1 MTAAKP
7 PVVAFVIPCY
17 NEQAGIQHTLACLLA
32 DINRLER
39 SKAISARSYVLLV
52 DDGSTD
58 RTWNLIEKLSRAHA
72 KRVRA
77 LKLSRN
83 VGHQNALLAGLLA
96 QIGKTDAA
104 ISLDADLQDDMSVV
118 AKMIGHFVD
127 GAEIVFA
134 VRKKRTSDS
143 WFKRASADLYYRI
156 LNWLGAD
163 IIPHHADFRLM
174 SDRAL
179 RALSLYG
186 EAHVFLRGLA
196 VQLGFKTATVAYDR
210 LPRLH
215 GETKYTL
222 AKMIALAVNGITSLS
237 VRPIRMI
244 ALMGIILFVVF
255 VGMSVWV
262 FANWLAGQT
271 VQGWTSVML
280 LFLLIASF
288 QTFAIAVIGEYVGK
302 IYFEAKSRPRYIV
315 EQESGIA
322 PTGRAADPMHTQPRE
337 LAPSHSG
344 YSRRAASSSVL
355 ARIAALR
362 LESTDGFRG
371 SPPPA
376 LCRRIRVWRIP
387 CSGRK
392 YPARRVW
399 YSP

>member
-7 PVVAFVIPCY
+7 PTIAFVIPCY
-17 NEQAGIQHTLACLLA
+17 NEQAGIQHTLSCLLT
-32 DINRLER
+32 DINRLEK
-39 SKAISARSYVLLV
+39 SKVISSRSYVLLV

-58 RTWNLIEKLSRAHA
+58 RTWALIEKVSQTHA
-72 KRVRA
+72 KRVRG

-96 QIGKTDAA
+96 QIGKADAVV
-104 ISLDADLQDDMSVV
+104 SLDADLQDDMSVV
-118 AKMIGHFVD
+118 AKMIGHFNE

-134 VRKKRTSDS
+134 VRKRRASDS
-143 WFKRASADLYYRI
+143 RFKRGTADLYYRI

-196 VQLGFKTATVAYDR
+196 VQLGFKTATVVYDR
-210 LPRLH
+210 LPRIH

-222 AKMIALAVNGITSLS
+222 GKMVALAINGITSLS

-255 VGMSVWV
+255 MGMSIWV
-262 FANWLAGQT
+262 FATWLAGHT

-302 IYFEAKSRPRYIV
+302 IYFEAKARPRYII
-315 EQESGIA
+315 EQEIG
-322 PTGRAADPMHTQPRE
+322 
-337 LAPSHSG
+337 
-344 YSRRAASSSVL
+344 ASP
-355 ARIAALR
+355 AR
-362 LESTDGFRG
+362 LEAAARNRAEAIQPSEM
-371 SPPPA
+371 A
-376 LCRRIRVWRIP
+376 IR
-387 CSGRK
+387 
-392 YPARRVW
+392 A
-399 YSP
+399 

>member
-1 MTAAKP
+1 MRTSKSP
-7 PVVAFVIPCY
+7 TIAFVIPCF
-17 NEQAGIQHTLACLLA
+17 NEQAGIQHTLSCLLA
-32 DINRLER
+32 DIAKLEK
-39 SKAISARSYVLLV
+39 SKALSPKSYIVLV

-58 RTWNLIEKLSRAHA
+58 RTWDLIERISNAHA
-72 KRVRA
+72 KRVRG

-96 QIGKTDAA
+96 QIGKADAV

-118 AKMIGHFVD
+118 VKMIEHFSRGND
-127 GAEIVFA
+127 IVFA
-134 VRKKRTSDS
+134 VRKRRASDT
-143 WFKRASADLYYRI
+143 WFKRSTADLYYRI

-174 SDRAL
+174 SDRSL

-222 AKMIALAVNGITSLS
+222 AKMAALAVNGITSLS

-244 ALMGIILFVVF
+244 ALMGIMLFVVF

-262 FANWLAGQT
+262 FGTWLAGQT

-302 IYFEAKSRPRYIV
+302 IYFEAKARPRYII
-315 EQESGIA
+315 EEEIGA
-322 PTGRAADPMHTQPRE
+322 AATGSEAAG
-337 LAPSHSG
+337 LAEAFLPIENG
-344 YSRRAASSSVL
+344 NSRV
-355 ARIAALR
+355 
-362 LESTDGFRG
+362 T
-371 SPPPA
+371 P
-376 LCRRIRVWRIP
+376 
-387 CSGRK
+387 
-392 YPARRVW
+392 
-399 YSP
+399 

>member
-1 MTAAKP
+1 MTVAKP
-7 PVVAFVIPCY
+7 PTVAFVIPCY
-17 NEQAGIQHTLACLLA
+17 NEQAGIQHTLACLLT
-32 DINRLER
+32 DIGKLEK
-39 SKAISARSYVLLV
+39 SKTISSRSYVVLV

-58 RTWNLIEKLSRAHA
+58 RTWALIERISQAHA
-72 KRVRA
+72 KRVRG

-96 QIGKTDAA
+96 QISKADAVV
-104 ISLDADLQDDMSVV
+104 SLDADLQDDMSVV
-118 AKMIGHFVD
+118 ANMIGHYND

-134 VRKKRTSDS
+134 VRKRRASDS
-143 WFKRASADLYYRI
+143 RFKRGTADLYYRI

-174 SDRAL
+174 GDRAL

-210 LPRLH
+210 LPRIH

-222 AKMIALAVNGITSLS
+222 AKMVALAINGITSLS

-244 ALMGIILFVVF
+244 ALMGIILFLVF
-255 VGMSVWV
+255 IGMGIWV
-262 FANWLAGQT
+262 FSTWLAGQT

-302 IYFEAKSRPRYIV
+302 IYFETKARPRYII
-315 EQESGIA
+315 EREIGASPAKFEANGA
-322 PTGRAADPMHTQPRE
+322 RGRAETLQTSEND
-337 LAPSHSG
+337 
-344 YSRRAASSSVL
+344 YSRAA
-355 ARIAALR
+355 I
-362 LESTDGFRG
+362 
-371 SPPPA
+371 
-376 LCRRIRVWRIP
+376 
-387 CSGRK
+387 
-392 YPARRVW
+392 
-399 YSP
+399 

>member
-1 MTAAKP
+1 MTAVKP
-7 PVVAFVIPCY
+7 PTIAFVIPCY
-17 NEQAGIQHTLACLLA
+17 NEQAGIQHTLSCLLT
-32 DINRLER
+32 DINKLEK
-39 SKAISARSYVLLV
+39 SKAISSRSYVLLI

-58 RTWNLIEKLSRAHA
+58 RTWDLIEKVSQTHA
-72 KRVRA
+72 KRVRG

-96 QIGKTDAA
+96 QIGKADAVV
-104 ISLDADLQDDMSVV
+104 SLDADLQDDMSVV
-118 AKMIGHFVD
+118 AKMIGHFND

-134 VRKKRTSDS
+134 VRKRRATDS
-143 WFKRASADLYYRI
+143 RFKRGTADLYYRI

-196 VQLGFKTATVAYDR
+196 VQLGFKTATVVYDR
-210 LPRLH
+210 LPRIH

-222 AKMIALAVNGITSLS
+222 GKMVALAINGITSLS

-244 ALMGIILFVVF
+244 ALMGIMLFVVF
-255 VGMSVWV
+255 MGMSIWV
-262 FANWLAGQT
+262 FATWLAGQT

-302 IYFEAKSRPRYIV
+302 IYFEAKARPRYII
-315 EQESGIA
+315 EQEIGAS
-322 PTGRAADPMHTQPRE
+322 PTRFEAAARNRADALQPSE
-337 LAPSHSG
+337 MA
-344 YSRRAASSSVL
+344 
-355 ARIAALR
+355 
-362 LESTDGFRG
+362 
-371 SPPPA
+371 
-376 LCRRIRVWRIP
+376 IRT
-387 CSGRK
+387 
-392 YPARRVW
+392 
-399 YSP
+399 

>member
-1 MTAAKP
+1 MPAAKP
-7 PVVAFVIPCY
+7 PVIAFVIPCY
-17 NEQAGIQHTLACLLA
+17 NEQAGIRHTLTYLLA
-32 DINRLER
+32 DISKLE
-39 SKAISARSYVLLV
+39 KAKAVSPKSYVLLV

-58 RTWNLIEKLSRAHA
+58 RTWDLIEKISKAQP
-72 KRVRA
+72 KRVRG

-83 VGHQNALLAGLLA
+83 VGHQNALLAGLIG
-96 QIGKTDAA
+96 QIGKADAV

-118 AKMIGHFVD
+118 AKMIANFND

-134 VRKKRTSDS
+134 VRKGRSTDS
-143 WFKRASADLYYRI
+143 RFKRGTADFYYRI

-315 EQESGIA
+315 EQEIGIA
-322 PTGRAADPMHTQPRE
+322 PTGLEADPMRTQPGA
-337 LAPSHSG
+337 LHPSSNG
-344 YSRRAASSSVL
+344 YSRVTA
-355 ARIAALR
+355 
-362 LESTDGFRG
+362 
-371 SPPPA
+371 
-376 LCRRIRVWRIP
+376 
-387 CSGRK
+387 
-392 YPARRVW
+392 
-399 YSP
+399 

>member
-1 MTAAKP
+1 MTAKA
-7 PVVAFVIPCY
+7 PVIAFVIPCY
-17 NEQAGIQHTLACLLA
+17 NEQAGIQHTLTYLLA
-32 DINRLER
+32 DISKLEKA
-39 SKAISARSYVLLV
+39 KAISPKSYVVLV

-58 RTWNLIEKLSRAHA
+58 QTWRLIERITQARP

-96 QIGKTDAA
+96 QIGKADAVV
-104 ISLDADLQDDMSVV
+104 SLDADLQDDMSVV
-118 AKMIGHFVD
+118 AKMICHFNG

-134 VRKKRTSDS
+134 VRKRRATDS
-143 WFKRASADLYYRI
+143 RFKRGTADLYYRI

-179 RALSLYG
+179 RALARYG

-196 VQLGFKTATVAYDR
+196 VQLGFKTATVTYDR

-222 AKMIALAVNGITSLS
+222 AKMVALSVNGITSLS

-255 VGMSVWV
+255 LAMSVWV
-262 FANWLAGQT
+262 FGTWVAGQT

-302 IYFEAKSRPRYIV
+302 IYFEAKSRPRFIV
-315 EQESGIA
+315 DRETGAA
-322 PTGRAADPMHTQPRE
+322 PAQSLSPHLRAVERQ
-337 LAPSHSG
+337 
-344 YSRRAASSSVL
+344 
-355 ARIAALR
+355 
-362 LESTDGFRG
+362 
-371 SPPPA
+371 
-376 LCRRIRVWRIP
+376 
-387 CSGRK
+387 
-392 YPARRVW
+392 
-399 YSP
+399 

>member
-1 MTAAKP
+1 MSAAKLP
-7 PVVAFVIPCY
+7 TVAFVVPCY
-17 NEQAGIQHTLACLLA
+17 NEQAGIQHTLTYLLA
-32 DINRLER
+32 DIARLEK
-39 SKAISARSYVLLV
+39 SKAISPECYVTLV

-58 RTWNLIEKLSRAHA
+58 RTWNLIEKISRAHA
-72 KRVRA
+72 KRVRG

-96 QIGKTDAA
+96 QVGKADAV

-118 AKMIGHFVD
+118 AKMIEHFTG

-143 WFKRASADLYYRI
+143 WFKRSSADLYYRI
-156 LNWLGAD
+156 LNWLGAE

-196 VQLGFKTATVAYDR
+196 VQLGFTTATVAYDR

-215 GETKYTL
+215 GDTKYTL
-222 AKMIALAVNGITSLS
+222 AKMVALAVNGITSLS

-255 VGMSVWV
+255 LGMSIWV
-262 FANWLAGQT
+262 FANWIAGQT

-302 IYFEAKSRPRYIV
+302 IYFETKSRPRYIV
-315 EQESGIA
+315 EQEIGLPPTRLEARNRSKA
-322 PTGRAADPMHTQPRE
+322 PQSSE
-337 LAPSHSG
+337 NG
-344 YSRRAASSSVL
+344 YSRVTL
-355 ARIAALR
+355 
-362 LESTDGFRG
+362 
-371 SPPPA
+371 
-376 LCRRIRVWRIP
+376 
-387 CSGRK
+387 
-392 YPARRVW
+392 
-399 YSP
+399 

>member
-7 PVVAFVIPCY
+7 PTIAFVIPCY
-17 NEQAGIQHTLACLLA
+17 NEQAGIQHTLSCLLT
-32 DINRLER
+32 DINKLEK
-39 SKAISARSYVLLV
+39 SKVISSRSYVLLV

-58 RTWNLIEKLSRAHA
+58 RTWALIEKVSQTHA
-72 KRVRA
+72 KRVRG

-96 QIGKTDAA
+96 QIGKADAVV
-104 ISLDADLQDDMSVV
+104 SLDADLQDDMSVV
-118 AKMIGHFVD
+118 AKMIGHFNE

-134 VRKKRTSDS
+134 VRKRRASDS
-143 WFKRASADLYYRI
+143 RFKRGTADLYYRI

-196 VQLGFKTATVAYDR
+196 VQLGFKTATVVYDR
-210 LPRLH
+210 LPRIH

-222 AKMIALAVNGITSLS
+222 GKMVALAINGITSLS

-255 VGMSVWV
+255 MGMSIWV
-262 FANWLAGQT
+262 FATWLAGHT

-288 QTFAIAVIGEYVGK
+288 QTFAVAVIGEYVGK
-302 IYFEAKSRPRYIV
+302 IYFEAKARPRYII
-315 EQESGIA
+315 EQEIGASPA
-322 PTGRAADPMHTQPRE
+322 RLEAAARNRAEAIQPSE
-337 LAPSHSG
+337 LAI
-344 YSRRAASSSVL
+344 RA
-355 ARIAALR
+355 
-362 LESTDGFRG
+362 
-371 SPPPA
+371 
-376 LCRRIRVWRIP
+376 
-387 CSGRK
+387 
-392 YPARRVW
+392 
-399 YSP
+399 

>member
-7 PVVAFVIPCY
+7 PTIAFVIPCY
-17 NEQAGIQHTLACLLA
+17 NEQAGIQHTLSCLLT
-32 DINRLER
+32 DINKLEK
-39 SKAISARSYVLLV
+39 SKVISSRSYVLLV

-58 RTWNLIEKLSRAHA
+58 RTWALIEKVSQTHP
-72 KRVRA
+72 KRVRG

-96 QIGKTDAA
+96 QIGKADAVV
-104 ISLDADLQDDMSVV
+104 SLDADLQDDMSVV
-118 AKMIGHFVD
+118 AKMIGHFNE

-134 VRKKRTSDS
+134 VRKRRASDS
-143 WFKRASADLYYRI
+143 RFKRGTADLYYRI

-196 VQLGFKTATVAYDR
+196 VQLGFKTATVVYDR
-210 LPRLH
+210 LPRIH

-222 AKMIALAVNGITSLS
+222 GKMVALAINGITSLS

-255 VGMSVWV
+255 MGMSIWV
-262 FANWLAGQT
+262 FATWLAGHT

-302 IYFEAKSRPRYIV
+302 IYFEAKARPRYII
-315 EQESGIA
+315 EQEIG
-322 PTGRAADPMHTQPRE
+322 
-337 LAPSHSG
+337 
-344 YSRRAASSSVL
+344 ASP
-355 ARIAALR
+355 AR
-362 LESTDGFRG
+362 LEAAARNRAEAIQPSEM
-371 SPPPA
+371 A
-376 LCRRIRVWRIP
+376 IR
-387 CSGRK
+387 
-392 YPARRVW
+392 A
-399 YSP
+399 

>member
-7 PVVAFVIPCY
+7 PTIAFVIPCY
-17 NEQAGIQHTLACLLA
+17 NEQAGIQHTLACLLG
-32 DINRLER
+32 DINKLEKA
-39 SKAISARSYVLLV
+39 KAISPKSYVLLV

-58 RTWNLIEKLSRAHA
+58 RTWDLIEKISNAQP

-96 QIGKTDAA
+96 QIGKADAV

-118 AKMIGHFVD
+118 AKMID
-127 GAEIVFA
+127 LCGAEIVFA
-134 VRKKRTSDS
+134 VRKGRTTDS
-143 WFKRASADLYYRI
+143 RFKRGTADLYYRI

-163 IIPHHADFRLM
+163 IIPHHADYRLM
-174 SDRAL
+174 SERAL
-179 RALSLYG
+179 RTLTLYG

-222 AKMIALAVNGITSLS
+222 AKMVALAINGITSLS
-237 VRPIRMI
+237 VRPIRII

-255 VGMSVWV
+255 LGMIVWV
-262 FANWLAGQT
+262 FATWLAGHT

-302 IYFEAKSRPRYIV
+302 IYFEAKARPRYIV
-315 EQESGIA
+315 EEEIGIVPAMPESEMARNRTDTARSREMAI
-322 PTGRAADPMHTQPRE
+322 RA
-337 LAPSHSG
+337 
-344 YSRRAASSSVL
+344 
-355 ARIAALR
+355 
-362 LESTDGFRG
+362 
-371 SPPPA
+371 
-376 LCRRIRVWRIP
+376 
-387 CSGRK
+387 
-392 YPARRVW
+392 
-399 YSP
+399 

>member
-7 PVVAFVIPCY
+7 PTIAFVIPCY
-17 NEQAGIQHTLACLLA
+17 NEQAGIQHTLSCLLT
-32 DINRLER
+32 DINKLEK
-39 SKAISARSYVLLV
+39 SKVISSRSYVLLV

-58 RTWNLIEKLSRAHA
+58 RTWALIEKVSQTHA
-72 KRVRA
+72 KRVRG

-96 QIGKTDAA
+96 QIGKADAVV
-104 ISLDADLQDDMSVV
+104 SLDADLQDDMSVV
-118 AKMIGHFVD
+118 AKMIGHFNE

-134 VRKKRTSDS
+134 VRKRRASDS
-143 WFKRASADLYYRI
+143 RFKRGTADLYYRI

-196 VQLGFKTATVAYDR
+196 VQLGFETATVVYDR
-210 LPRLH
+210 LPRIH

-222 AKMIALAVNGITSLS
+222 GKMVALAINGITSLS

-255 VGMSVWV
+255 MGMSIWV
-262 FANWLAGQT
+262 FGTWLAGHT

-302 IYFEAKSRPRYIV
+302 IYFEAKARPRYII
-315 EQESGIA
+315 EQEIG
-322 PTGRAADPMHTQPRE
+322 
-337 LAPSHSG
+337 
-344 YSRRAASSSVL
+344 ASP
-355 ARIAALR
+355 AR
-362 LESTDGFRG
+362 LEAAARNRAEAIQPSEM
-371 SPPPA
+371 A
-376 LCRRIRVWRIP
+376 IR
-387 CSGRK
+387 
-392 YPARRVW
+392 A
-399 YSP
+399 

>member
-1 MTAAKP
+1 M
-7 PVVAFVIPCY
+7 
-17 NEQAGIQHTLACLLA
+17 
-32 DINRLER
+32 
-39 SKAISARSYVLLV
+39 LV

-58 RTWNLIEKLSRAHA
+58 RTWNLIEKISNAQP

-96 QIGKTDAA
+96 QIGKADAV

-118 AKMIGHFVD
+118 AKMIDHFSG

-134 VRKKRTSDS
+134 VRKGRTTDS
-143 WFKRASADLYYRI
+143 RFKRGTADLYYRI

-174 SDRAL
+174 SERAL

-222 AKMIALAVNGITSLS
+222 AKMVALAINGITSLS
-237 VRPIRMI
+237 VRPIRII

-255 VGMSVWV
+255 LGMSVWV
-262 FANWLAGQT
+262 FATWLTGHT

-302 IYFEAKSRPRYIV
+302 IYFEAKARPRYIV
-315 EQESGIA
+315 EEEIGIVPAMPESEMSRNRAETARSREIA
-322 PTGRAADPMHTQPRE
+322 IRA
-337 LAPSHSG
+337 
-344 YSRRAASSSVL
+344 
-355 ARIAALR
+355 
-362 LESTDGFRG
+362 
-371 SPPPA
+371 
-376 LCRRIRVWRIP
+376 
-387 CSGRK
+387 
-392 YPARRVW
+392 
-399 YSP
+399 

>member
-7 PVVAFVIPCY
+7 PTIAFVIPCY
-17 NEQAGIQHTLACLLA
+17 NEQAGIQHTLACLLG
-32 DINRLER
+32 DINKLEKA
-39 SKAISARSYVLLV
+39 KAISPKSYVLLV

-58 RTWNLIEKLSRAHA
+58 RTWDLIEKISNAQP

-96 QIGKTDAA
+96 QIGKADAV
-104 ISLDADLQDDMSVV
+104 ISLDADLQDDMSAV
-118 AKMIGHFVD
+118 AKMIDHFSG

-134 VRKKRTSDS
+134 VRKGRTTDS
-143 WFKRASADLYYRI
+143 RFKRGTADLYYRI

-174 SDRAL
+174 SERAL

-222 AKMIALAVNGITSLS
+222 AKMVALAINGITSLS

-255 VGMSVWV
+255 LGMSVWV
-262 FANWLAGQT
+262 FGTWLAGHT

-302 IYFEAKSRPRYIV
+302 IYFEAKARPRYIV
-315 EQESGIA
+315 EHEIGIVPAIPESEMA
-322 PTGRAADPMHTQPRE
+322 RNRAETARSRE
-337 LAPSHSG
+337 MAI
-344 YSRRAASSSVL
+344 RA
-355 ARIAALR
+355 
-362 LESTDGFRG
+362 
-371 SPPPA
+371 
-376 LCRRIRVWRIP
+376 
-387 CSGRK
+387 
-392 YPARRVW
+392 
-399 YSP
+399 